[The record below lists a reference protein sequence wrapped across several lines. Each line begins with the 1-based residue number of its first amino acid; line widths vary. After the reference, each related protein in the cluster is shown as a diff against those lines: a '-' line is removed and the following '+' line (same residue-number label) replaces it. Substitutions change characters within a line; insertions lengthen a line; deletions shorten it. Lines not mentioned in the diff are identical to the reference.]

1 MKYLIE
7 KQIIDAVK
15 KLLTGRVNEL
25 LSELDL
31 QVPLIEFSDYQGRFI
46 VVPVVNPVSCER
58 SEKERI
64 IRLDVYSL
72 MVHFSFPD
80 TADSELFC
88 YLFSGAFNEALNEDP
103 TLGGIADRA
112 VLTEKKYLPPKTKK
126 SGDSWE
132 IVIGLRIT
140 VEDITT

>member
-1 MKYLIE
+1 MKYCIE

-31 QVPLIEFSDYQGRFI
+31 HVPLIEFSDYQGSFI
-46 VVPVVNPVSCER
+46 VVPVVNPVSCEQ

-64 IRLDVYSL
+64 IKLDVYSL
-72 MVHFSFPD
+72 SVHFSFPD
-80 TADSELFC
+80 TAESELFC

-103 TLGGIADRA
+103 TLGGIADKA

-132 IVIGLRIT
+132 IVISLRIT
-140 VEDITT
+140 VEEITT

>member
-7 KQIIDAVK
+7 KQIIDTVK

-31 QVPLIEFSDYQGRFI
+31 QVPVIEFSDYQGRFI

-64 IRLDVYSL
+64 IQLDVYS
-72 MVHFSFPD
+72 MSVHFYFPD
-80 TADSELFC
+80 TTESELYC

-112 VLTEKKYLPPKTKK
+112 ILTDKKYLPPKTKN
-126 SGDSWE
+126 SWDSW
-132 IVIGLRIT
+132 
-140 VEDITT
+140 